1 MSRKPDLLG
10 LYVNLQ
16 FIEGFG
22 LPDKTEDTPGEYQIN
37 NEFFL
42 VYMCSK

>member
-16 FIEGFG
+16 FTEAFG
-22 LPDKTEDTPGEYQIN
+22 LPAKIQDTPYEYQIN
-37 NEFFL
+37 NIFL
-42 VYMCSK
+42 VYVCPK

>member
-16 FIEGFG
+16 FIGFG
-22 LPDKTEDTPGEYQIN
+22 LPDKTEDTPGE
-37 NEFFL
+37 
-42 VYMCSK
+42 